1 MLNLY
6 LDASQWRNIRKLGK
20 KKSLLCTILVVPM
33 YILDDLLE
41 QVVIWDLFDLIVV
54 SSP

>member
-1 MLNLY
+1 MLAN
-6 LDASQWRNIRKLGK
+6 DATSENWK
-20 KKSLLCTILVVPM
+20 KKEITSVHHSSVPM
-33 YILDDLLE
+33 YILDDLLD